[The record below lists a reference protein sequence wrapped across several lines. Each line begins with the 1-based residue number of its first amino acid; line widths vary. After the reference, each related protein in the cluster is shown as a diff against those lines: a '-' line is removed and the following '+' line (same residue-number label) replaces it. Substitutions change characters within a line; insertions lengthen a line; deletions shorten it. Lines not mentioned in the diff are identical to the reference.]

1 MGKGKYRIGDYVR
14 VNSREWYDSLEKKHP
29 GDVCVD
35 HSFFTKKMSQYCDK
49 IVQIVHEY
57 GGQYEINSN
66 KVKGLVWTDSMFACK
81 VDMVPLKYKPGDVVV
96 IKSIDWYNDN
106 KDENGNVVLPYI
118 DFTKSMSHFCG
129 KAVTIS
135 SIHGYVYELE
145 EDYINNY
152 TDDMIDSSY
161 DDDEEHY
168 DCHYHKK
175 KIFIDDVEYSDVVE
189 ISLGGNYELCL
200 EGDKVFAKRKKIV
213 YPDTYDKCR
222 KNMKDAISGEKI
234 DKYFRSQKEKMK
246 KFTDLIL
253 CRDEYWRMANWKPNR
268 EDKYQEKYGLFAYCG
283 KIVFDVTTCDL
294 TFVFPTREMRD
305 AFYNNFKNDLEYCIE
320 FL

>member
-29 GDVCVD
+29 GDVCVG

-66 KVKGLVWTDSMFACK
+66 KVKGLVWTDNMFACK

-135 SIHGYVYELE
+135 SIH
-145 EDYINNY
+145 
-152 TDDMIDSSY
+152 
-161 DDDEEHY
+161 
-168 DCHYHKK
+168 
-175 KIFIDDVEYSDVVE
+175 
-189 ISLGGNYELCL
+189 
-200 EGDKVFAKRKKIV
+200 
-213 YPDTYDKCR
+213 
-222 KNMKDAISGEKI
+222 
-234 DKYFRSQKEKMK
+234 
-246 KFTDLIL
+246 
-253 CRDEYWRMANWKPNR
+253 
-268 EDKYQEKYGLFAYCG
+268 
-283 KIVFDVTTCDL
+283 
-294 TFVFPTREMRD
+294 
-305 AFYNNFKNDLEYCIE
+305 
-320 FL
+320 